1 MDSISL
7 IKEIC
12 QSIDRFEEELQLQF
26 HVNINEA
33 ITICLLATGQYS
45 SGDVSKLT
53 NMRASHTSKILRS
66 LEEKGFVNRI
76 MGEKDK
82 RLMYFSLTEKGE
94 HAGKVLRNNDITL
107 PPLIRKLEE
116 VIEKQEK

>member
-12 QSIDRFEEELQLQF
+12 QSVDKFEEELQQQF

-53 NMRASHTSKILRS
+53 HMRASHTSKILRS

-94 HAGKVLRNNDITL
+94 NAGRVLRNNDIAL

-116 VIEKQEK
+116 VIEKEGK